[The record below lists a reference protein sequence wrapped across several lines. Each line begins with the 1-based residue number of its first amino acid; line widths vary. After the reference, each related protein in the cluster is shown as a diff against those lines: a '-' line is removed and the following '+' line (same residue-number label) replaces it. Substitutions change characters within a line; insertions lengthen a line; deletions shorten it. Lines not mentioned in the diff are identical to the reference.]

1 MSWQVIG
8 DVTIGV
14 LLARLVALVVLK
26 AFVEPLATRF
36 GQAVYRQADQQ
47 LGGRLPD
54 LFPKTKQ

>member
-14 LLARLVALVVLK
+14 LLARLVVLGVLK

-36 GQAVYRQADQQ
+36 GQAAYRQADQQ
-47 LGGRLPD
+47 LGDRLPD
-54 LFPKTKQ
+54 LFPEGKR